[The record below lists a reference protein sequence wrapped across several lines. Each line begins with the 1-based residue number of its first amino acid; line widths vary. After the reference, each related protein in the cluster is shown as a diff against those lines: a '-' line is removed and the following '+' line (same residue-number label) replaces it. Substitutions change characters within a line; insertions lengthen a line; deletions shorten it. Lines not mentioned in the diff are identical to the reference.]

1 MIKQFERAY
10 LSNFESGLNF
20 VSVEFSNFHLMEDYS
35 HFNTLHSG
43 KDLFILP
50 IKKKPV
56 KRRMSHF
63 NHSNS
68 GYYSY
73 K

>member
-1 MIKQFERAY
+1 MIKPIERVN
-10 LSNFESGLNF
+10 LSNFESCLDF
-20 VSVEFSNFHLMEDYS
+20 ASVEISNFHLMEDFP

-56 KRRMSHF
+56 KRRLSHF
-63 NHSNS
+63 NHSEYYN
-68 GYYSY
+68 YSY